1 MIPMETTIYTKEGK
15 AKGKISLPEE
25 VFGVKWNADLV
36 HEVLM
41 SLNTAKRTPVAH
53 TKDRGDV
60 SGGGKKPWQQK
71 GTGRARHGST
81 RSPIWVGG
89 GVAHGPRNDKNFD
102 RKVNK
107 KAKAKAIA
115 VILSAKLKDGELIFV
130 DTFGMNAPK
139 TKDAVAFIASMGK
152 VSGLERIHSKKTN
165 AALIATSEKDVNIT
179 KSFANIGKVLVSE
192 MRNINPIDLMKY
204 KYLVIDNPEKSV
216 AIIKERLIK

>member
-1 MIPMETTIYTKEGK
+1 METTIYTKEGK
-15 AKGKISLPEE
+15 ANGKITLPEE
-25 VFGVKWNADLV
+25 VFGLKWNADLV

-41 SLNTAKRTPVAH
+41 SLATAKRTPVAH

-71 GTGRARHGST
+71 GTGRARHGSS

-89 GVAHGPRNDKNFD
+89 GVAHGPRKEKSFD
-102 RKVNK
+102 RKINK

-115 VILSAKLKDGELIFV
+115 IILSAKLKDGELIFV
-130 DTFGMNAPK
+130 DSFGMNAPK
-139 TKDAVAFIASMGK
+139 TKDAVAFIQSFGK
-152 VSGLERIHSKKTN
+152 VAGLERIHTKKTN
-165 AALIATSEKDVNIT
+165 AAMIATSEKDRNVT

-192 MRNINPIDLMKY
+192 IRNVNPTDLMKY

-216 AIIKERLIK
+216 AIIKERLTK